1 MQESEFVVR
10 GDFGTATAAIGLG
23 EGVAKMG
30 FLNSYAPGH
39 AVFVPANEVLSI
51 YPGFIAAYERRELSF
66 DETIRDLCVDLSA
79 SPLRS
84 LSPPALADVVTE
96 LDDVV
101 GGKTVLRGDRF
112 YVMLSDDWL
121 LEAAMLAEGLRK
133 LAAVTQLIRNGSL
146 AENGVLF
153 WDEPETNLNPKLITV
168 LARVL
173 MKLAGAGIQVFI
185 ATHDY
190 LLTSELSLAA
200 EYQTEAG
207 VAAKTRFFCLSR
219 EGSKGPVHVTSGAT
233 LAEIPDDPIL
243 AEFSAHYDRERDLF
257 YGQGPVQT
265 AESKT

>member
-1 MQESEFVVR
+1 LVRHGTHESEFVVR
-10 GDFGTATAAIGLG
+10 GDFGTAAIGFG
-23 EGVAKMG
+23 EGVAKTG
-30 FLNSYAPGH
+30 FSNSYAPGGH
-39 AVFVPANEVLSI
+39 AVFVPTNEVLSI

-66 DETIRDLCVDLSA
+66 DETVRDLCVDLSA

-84 LSPPALADVVTE
+84 VSPPVLAEVVSE
-96 LDDVV
+96 LDEAV

-112 YVMLSDDWL
+112 YVLLSEDWP

-190 LLTSELSLAA
+190 LLADELSLAA
-200 EYQTEAG
+200 EYQTPDG
-207 VAAKTRFFCLSR
+207 VAAKTKFFCLLRAGPR
-219 EGSKGPVHVTSGAT
+219 EPVQVQFGDT
-233 LAEIPDDPIL
+233 LTDIEANPIL
-243 AEFSAHYDRERDLF
+243 EEFSAHYDREQNLF
-257 YGQGPVQT
+257 YGTSPT
-265 AESKT
+265 T